1 MNEEQQ
7 KLLDGTLSGMDQKG
21 SGYKTLVIGVASR
34 LRYKDFRRA
43 MIPVLL
49 NEKFKKKLETRF
61 KKTVRELYND
71 AKKYDNR
78 ERLYY
83 PKTQKEKHEIVYN

>member
-1 MNEEQQ
+1 MNKEQQ
-7 KLLDGTLSGMDQKG
+7 KLLDGTLNGLNQKG
-21 SGYKTLVIGVASR
+21 SGYKTLVVGVASR

-49 NEKFKKKLETRF
+49 NEKFKDIIKTRF
-61 KKTVRELYND
+61 NKTVRELYND
-71 AKKYDNR
+71 AKKYDRR

-83 PKTQKEKHEIVYN
+83 PKIK